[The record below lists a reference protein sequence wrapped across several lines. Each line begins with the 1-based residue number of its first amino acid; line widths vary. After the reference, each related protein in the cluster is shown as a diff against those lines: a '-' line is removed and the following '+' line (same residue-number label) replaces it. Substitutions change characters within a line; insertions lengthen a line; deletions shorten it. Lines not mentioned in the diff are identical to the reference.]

1 MALEIERKY
10 LIDLEKISP
19 LENGIRIKQG
29 YLSTNKNAVVRV
41 RVKNDK
47 AYLTIKGS
55 NSGIARLEF
64 EYEIPLNEANE
75 MLEKL
80 CQKPVID
87 KTRYLINHENHT
99 WEVDIFYGDNEGL
112 VVAEVE
118 LSSEDE
124 HINLPSWVKE
134 EVSHDDRYFNSNLM
148 KLPFKDWEENKGK

>member
-10 LIDLEKISP
+10 LVDLEKLGT
-19 LENGIRIKQG
+19 LENGTRIKQG
-29 YLSTNKNAVVRV
+29 YLSTNKEAVVRV

-55 NSGIARLEF
+55 NIGVTRLEF
-64 EYEIPLNEANE
+64 EYEIPLDEANE
-75 MLEKL
+75 MLDKL

-87 KTRYLINHENHT
+87 KTRYLINHENHI
-99 WEVDIFYGDNEGL
+99 WELDIFYGENEGL
-112 VVAEVE
+112 VVVEVE

-124 HINLPSWVKE
+124 TIILPSWVKE
-134 EVSHDDRYFNSNLM
+134 EVTTDARYYNSNLM

>member
-29 YLSTNKNAVVRV
+29 YLSTDKNAVVRV

-64 EYEIPLNEANE
+64 EYEIPLDEANE

-87 KTRYLINHENHT
+87 KTRYLINYENHT

-148 KLPFKDWEENKGK
+148 KLPFKDWKENKGK